1 MYLLIK
7 YMGTI
12 TISLDDDVE
21 KKLRDLVRRMHGS
34 RKGGLSKV
42 IESALENYFASVD
55 RPIKS
60 GEVSFKALKEGAV
73 VAEANTL
80 DDLASILR
88 KKRIEPRGLRIISSK
103 PIRPVVHGGY
113 RIKRS

>member
-1 MYLLIK
+1 
-7 YMGTI
+7 MGTL
-12 TISLDDDVE
+12 TISLDDDIE
-21 KKLRDLVRRMHGS
+21 KRLRELVRRMHGS

-42 IESALENYFASVD
+42 IESALENYFASVN
-55 RPIKS
+55 RSINS
-60 GEVSFKALKEGAV
+60 GEIFKALKEDEV

-80 DDLASILR
+80 DELASILR
-88 KKRIEPRGLRIISSK
+88 KKRIEVRGLRIVSSR